1 MQPRYR
7 LQPLSEEQR
16 ALDTLHDKSKEAKRA
31 EELKKFLPRGEQ
43 AWEGLEMV
51 TMDDAWSF
59 LHIFSVSIKERSE

>member
-1 MQPRYR
+1 M
-7 LQPLSEEQR
+7 SEEQR

-51 TMDDAWSF
+51 TMDDAWSAPA
-59 LHIFSVSIKERSE
+59 